1 MPRMPRALRGRP
13 TRPTPKAKCST
24 AAGRFGRFAQ
34 LDSGLGCR
42 SSQLQLLLYRF
53 ARAARDRDVKPA
65 DLVALGTRRFRPRQ
79 FFRALDTLLEVQAPL
94 SSLTSMVRQK
104 RYTEVLL
111 QHPLFLITALGRIRT
126 DIRKPEGE
134 YSGASFL
141 GSVAQFLQQIACLLA
156 ERTSSFGN
164 AALPLFVALASSGGR
179 TSFRRL
185 GDEQLEKLIQSVTGT
200 DLETVRLSANEAADM
215 FCALHRVS
223 YRNPALMFKLTR
235 HICDHVELLAAA
247 QLPKVA
253 RVLGRGDVH
262 EEYVLLHA
270 IARRVGA
277 AAEVP
282 EGSAGHLE
290 NAQAAALLVNVCS
303 KWEIFDEEFLT
314 VAAAALRAGT
324 AQLAVGQICEVIY
337 SVSAFLT
344 RDAMPLEDF
353 CSELKQR
360 IHEMNEIDT
369 VRLLRGL
376 QKLRYHDEAL
386 MEAVATIILEA
397 KARLQPI
404 SLCNLVSVLAY
415 FGTSDELVMALLKT
429 AIANKLPAMSVQ
441 HILTALCRLQG
452 RVSGERL
459 EVQVRKLCAHI
470 SSCSFTPVQAMS
482 SLAAMAKLQHRDL
495 AVASVLA
502 SILSGGQSYWRW
514 AKSPHFFR
522 SVAVK
527 VPFKQQRCRRLLE
540 GMESSHCVDILQSL
554 SSLELSSRLTVHLTS
569 ILCSILAPQLH
580 ELRAKEVLVVARA
593 FSAERMPDACFHRDA
608 WLWRERALD
617 LCLQS
622 LRRHESFLDSSW
634 ASLLPLKLLCLQ
646 VNTGTFGTRPLN
658 QFLSPTLF
666 SFVERLRCLTE
677 DECEANRLRREG
689 EDDEENEAPATLEE
703 PEIFQGPIYRILL
716 GATLQSFPV
725 DILLE
730 ARHTRMQT

>member
-1 MPRMPRALRGRP
+1 MVLQVFFLTYRRI
-13 TRPTPKAKCST
+13 
-24 AAGRFGRFAQ
+24 FG
-34 LDSGLGCR
+34 
-42 SSQLQLLLYRF
+42 
-53 ARAARDRDVKPA
+53 
-65 DLVALGTRRFRPRQ
+65 
-79 FFRALDTLLEVQAPL
+79 
-94 SSLTSMVRQK
+94 
-104 RYTEVLL
+104 
-111 QHPLFLITALGRIRT
+111 
-126 DIRKPEGE
+126 
-134 YSGASFL
+134 SFL
-141 GSVAQFLQQIACLLA
+141 LGQCCPVPAADRVLVGGTHKQLRQCCVSSSYMWFVCIVSCVCFSAQ
-156 ERTSSFGN
+156 
-164 AALPLFVALASSGGR
+164 ALPLFVALASSGGR

-470 SSCSFTPVQAMS
+470 SNCSFTPVQAMS

-527 VPFKQQRCRRLLE
+527 VPFEQQRCRRLLE
-540 GMESSHCVDILQSL
+540 ASGVCLNCECVQTTSTQAQQPDSDQQ
-554 SSLELSSRLTVHLTS
+554 LETLRVWKALTV
-569 ILCSILAPQLH
+569 
-580 ELRAKEVLVVARA
+580 
-593 FSAERMPDACFHRDA
+593 
-608 WLWRERALD
+608 
-617 LCLQS
+617 
-622 LRRHESFLDSSW
+622 
-634 ASLLPLKLLCLQ
+634 
-646 VNTGTFGTRPLN
+646 
-658 QFLSPTLF
+658 
-666 SFVERLRCLTE
+666 
-677 DECEANRLRREG
+677 
-689 EDDEENEAPATLEE
+689 
-703 PEIFQGPIYRILL
+703 
-716 GATLQSFPV
+716 
-725 DILLE
+725 
-730 ARHTRMQT
+730 